1 MNFLN
6 KKYTS
11 LHGNA
16 PFKPTANHSHSR
28 SFLPSSST
36 IRDSPSHL
44 SSNNCETHPSEIV
57 RHMCLDCVELL
68 CSECIGEH
76 LEMHRED
83 NVLPKVVSIR
93 QLKGEMEHKIEHIV
107 HLVNS
112 QNPQNIELD
121 SLKKHVADKI

>member
-11 LHGNA
+11 LHGPA
-16 PFKPTANHSHSR
+16 PFTSNPPSHGHSHSR
-28 SFLPSSST
+28 SFLPSSSS
-36 IRDSPSHL
+36 IRESPSL
-44 SSNNCETHPSEIV
+44 GSNNCELHPSEIV

-83 NVLPKVVSIR
+83 NVLPKVVSLR
-93 QLKGEMEHKIEHIV
+93 QLRGEM
-107 HLVNS
+107 
-112 QNPQNIELD
+112 
-121 SLKKHVADKI
+121 